1 MALQHATTGDIV
13 DIRPLGHRLRDSVS
27 TAIVRD
33 DRIEVMRLVFVDG
46 RGMPENHVDG
56 PVTFQCLEGSVV
68 LEVAGEQ
75 RVLQQGDLVYL
86 SGGVPYALSGDGDA
100 SVLMTVVRG

>member
-13 DIRPLGHRLRDSVS
+13 DVRPLGPRLRDSVS
-27 TAIVRD
+27 SAIVRD

-46 RGMPENHVDG
+46 RGMPEHHVDG
-56 PVTFQCLEGSVV
+56 PVTVQCLEGRVAI
-68 LEVAGEQ
+68 EIAGET
-75 RVLQQGDLVYL
+75 RFLQQGELVYL
-86 SGGVPYALSGDGDA
+86 SGGVPYAIAGDGDA